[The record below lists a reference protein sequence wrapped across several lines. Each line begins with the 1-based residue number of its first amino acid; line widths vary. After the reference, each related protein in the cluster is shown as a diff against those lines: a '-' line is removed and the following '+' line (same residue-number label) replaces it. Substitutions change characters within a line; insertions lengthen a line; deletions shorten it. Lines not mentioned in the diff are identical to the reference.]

1 MDEDAQAP
9 EPEDADVVDEVQLAG
24 CRLAA
29 QHPEH
34 APVPRP
40 TLCRHSLKVGA
51 QCGSSA
57 RWDLCGGGE
66 RSSSLPRSFGQ
77 SRGWWAATCSV
88 GCCDNVSAGSGQ
100 GAPGRS
106 RPKSLGGLD
115 RTSRLN
121 PAGALRAALTSF
133 AWVAKWDTAT
143 QAMPVSLDSPTHHR
157 PRPMVPT
164 PGRGICYRQLRIG
177 RSLLLAPECEPYR
190 LTRPRHLRPL
200 PARRQCR
207 ASAATS
213 TTF

>member
-100 GAPGRS
+100 GGARALQAEVPGWPGPDVKAEPCGRS
-106 RPKSLGGLD
+106 SSGLD
-115 RTSRLN
+115 VLRLGCQMGHRN
-121 PAGALRAALTSF
+121 AGNAR
-133 AWVAKWDTAT
+133 VA
-143 QAMPVSLDSPTHHR
+143 R
-157 PRPMVPT
+157 
-164 PGRGICYRQLRIG
+164 
-177 RSLLLAPECEPYR
+177 
-190 LTRPRHLRPL
+190 
-200 PARRQCR
+200 
-207 ASAATS
+207 
-213 TTF
+213 